1 MKMKMK
7 MYDEIKNNKKMVKLT
22 SVNTY
27 IIYKKCEFLYTQI
40 ILKSKFVKNDH
51 STKDFKRSD
60 L

>member
-1 MKMKMK
+1 MK